1 MDTEEKYMTS
11 YEQNE
16 RNQQESLT
24 ILSEHHK
31 NVTVLEGWKSCLQI

>member
-11 YEQNE
+11 YELNE

-24 ILSEHHK
+24 ILSRHNK
-31 NVTVLEGWKSCLQI
+31 NVTILKG